1 MIGTMIISL
10 MVGALATLGGIWY
23 HNPVG
28 FVFGFLYLGISV
40 VSALLYREK
49 DPEIGVIPA

>member
-1 MIGTMIISL
+1 MIGTMLVSM
-10 MVGALATLGGIWY
+10 MVGVLATLGGIWY

-40 VSALLYREK
+40 VTALLYREE
-49 DPEIGVIPA
+49 DPESGVSPA

>member
-1 MIGTMIISL
+1 MIGTMIVSM

-23 HNPVG
+23 NNPVG

-40 VSALLYREK
+40 VSALLYREE
-49 DPEIGVIPA
+49 DRDGGVSPA